1 VPEHDEENES
11 FGGGRGRPIWS
22 GTITFG
28 LVSVPVQLVSGN
40 RGNRVS
46 LHMVTENGTQLAR
59 RYFTEHGRKPLTDD
73 DIVRGFAVSKDKYV
87 VLEEEDLE
95 RLAPE
100 VTRDIDLSSFV
111 PAEDVD
117 PMYFVR
123 AYYLIPGPGGAKAY
137 RLLARVM
144 EDTGRAGIAR
154 FVMRGKEYLVALI
167 AENGILR
174 AETLRFADE
183 LRSPK
188 DVGLPKPS
196 RVTAADTRKMTTQM
210 KKLYK
215 AKFSP
220 KELADTMAAE
230 LLSIAKKKKRAG
242 DDVVKLKPA
251 PDEEPVATGDVIDLM
266 ERLKRSLKTNGKS
279 EARKAPRKKA
289 TKRRSTA
296 KKHRSTTKKRSRRKA
311 A

>member
-1 VPEHDEENES
+1 
-11 FGGGRGRPIWS
+11 
-22 GTITFG
+22 
-28 LVSVPVQLVSGN
+28 
-40 RGNRVS
+40 
-46 LHMVTENGTQLAR
+46 
-59 RYFTEHGRKPLTDD
+59 
-73 DIVRGFAVSKDKYV
+73 
-87 VLEEEDLE
+87 
-95 RLAPE
+95 
-100 VTRDIDLSSFV
+100 
-111 PAEDVD
+111 
-117 PMYFVR
+117 
-123 AYYLIPGPGGAKAY
+123 
-137 RLLARVM
+137 
-144 EDTGRAGIAR
+144 
-154 FVMRGKEYLVALI
+154 
-167 AENGILR
+167 
-174 AETLRFADE
+174 
-183 LRSPK
+183 
-188 DVGLPKPS
+188 
-196 RVTAADTRKMTTQM
+196 M